1 MSEKSLAGRKALVTG
16 GARGIGAAI
25 AEALTNAG
33 ASVMIGDILADLGK
47 ETAGRLAK
55 TGAKTGFVE
64 LNVTDDAQWEKAVA
78 ATIATLGGY
87 DILINNAGI
96 EITSLVVDLKAED
109 LRRMCDVNI
118 VGTGLGMKHAFR
130 AMRPG
135 GGAGAGGAIVNIAS
149 VAATIAFPAIAGYSG
164 TKSAVDRMTRV
175 AAMEAGKLGYGVR
188 INCLYPGLVP
198 TDMGMQL
205 ANDIVAAGLAPDA
218 GAAVG
223 SVVEQTPL
231 GRLGEVGDMGRLVC
245 EYLREYNIPFIAAGR
260 DAAKVKAVVEKI
272 PGIETADYEVAEVEH
287 TVEALTKLFK
297 GAQVVSNMV
306 GPFIKHGPEVVEA
319 CLAAGCHYTDTTGEQ
334 DWVLLAQERWGTK
347 FAAKGLLLAP
357 NIAQMYTTGEIAAN
371 ICLETPGLDTLDI
384 LVLWKGFPTY
394 ASTQTIFTI
403 LKANWY
409 YLVQNKFVEWDVTAN
424 FEVNVPGQ
432 HEGAIAVPW
441 GGTAHP
447 VWFKN
452 DPRVSNCRVLGGVM
466 QRDVMLGVVQTQE
479 MVKEKIKPLPPDQQ
493 EKE

>member
-1 MSEKSLAGRKALVTG
+1 MSEKRLAGRKALVTG

-47 ETAGRLAK
+47 ETASRLAK
-55 TGAKTGFVE
+55 TGAKTGFME
-64 LNVTDDAQWEKAVA
+64 LNVVDDAQWEKAVA
-78 ATIATLGGY
+78 ATIATFGGY

-188 INCLYPGLVP
+188 VNCLYPGLVP

-205 ANDIVAAGLAPDA
+205 ANDIVAAGLAADV
-218 GAAVG
+218 GAAVS

-231 GRLGEVGDMGRLVC
+231 GRLGEVGDMADAAVFLCSNEARFITGAGLPVDGRFGAGVSRNG
-245 EYLREYNIPFIAAGR
+245 RERDRGRDRRDIDDGAAGTCR
-260 DAAKVKAVVEKI
+260 PTRSHRAKRMLHAKT
-272 PGIETADYEVAEVEH
+272 GADNVDIAH
-287 TVEALTKLFK
+287 P
-297 GAQVVSNMV
+297 AQVFCLDVDHERGDLDTCIVDQDVVATERGDGGCDSLFPLRVV
-306 GPFIKHGPEVVEA
+306 GDVQLDKAGLGPCLGQTAGGLPAQIGENVADHHRRAGVRKRA
-319 CLAAGCHYTDTTGEQ
+319 CDRGADASRAAGDQSLAACQTLFTHRM
-334 DWVLLAQERWGTK
+334 LL
-347 FAAKGLLLAP
+347 
-357 NIAQMYTTGEIAAN
+357 
-371 ICLETPGLDTLDI
+371 
-384 LVLWKGFPTY
+384 
-394 ASTQTIFTI
+394 
-403 LKANWY
+403 
-409 YLVQNKFVEWDVTAN
+409 
-424 FEVNVPGQ
+424 
-432 HEGAIAVPW
+432 
-441 GGTAHP
+441 
-447 VWFKN
+447 
-452 DPRVSNCRVLGGVM
+452 
-466 QRDVMLGVVQTQE
+466 
-479 MVKEKIKPLPPDQQ
+479 PL
-493 EKE
+493 